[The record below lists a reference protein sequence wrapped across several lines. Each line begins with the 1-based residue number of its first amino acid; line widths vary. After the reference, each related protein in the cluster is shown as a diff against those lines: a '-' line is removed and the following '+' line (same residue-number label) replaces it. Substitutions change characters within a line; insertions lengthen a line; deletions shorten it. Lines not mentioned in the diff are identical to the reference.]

1 MAYRQF
7 LVLVLL
13 LVVFDVYLAQSP
25 KIPDYIHICHRN
37 DPKIN
42 ECIRNTVHEMRP
54 YLGDGIKELNVPPL
68 EPLYIGDLNILDGG
82 RNGFTVKTKNLNI
95 YGAANFEIKKLN
107 ALDQGRHIDFEMVLP
122 RLHGE
127 GTYDV
132 SGQLLALPL
141 KGNGRFSGNFTNFNA
156 FVKLDFEVKTDSENV
171 DRVGIKN
178 LEVKIIMGKGRI
190 RLYNLFNGDKT
201 LGDIINETINQ
212 NFETFTMELIPPIE
226 RALEKKFLSIA
237 GKIMETFTYDELF
250 PV

>member
-1 MAYRQF
+1 MACKQF
-7 LVLVLL
+7 FLLVLH
-13 LVVFDVYLAQSP
+13 LAIAGIYTVQSAQ
-25 KIPDYIHICHRN
+25 IPDYIHVCHRN

-42 ECIRNTVHEMRP
+42 ECIRNTVHDLRP

-82 RNGFTVKTKNLNI
+82 RNGFNVKTKNLNI
-95 YGAANFEIKKLN
+95 FGAANFEIKKLI
-107 ALDQGRHIDFEMVLP
+107 AKDEGRQIEFDMVLP

-156 FVKLDFEVKTDSENV
+156 FVKVNFNVKTDSENV
-171 DRVGIKN
+171 DRVGIEN
-178 LEVKIIMGKGRI
+178 LEVKIKMGKGRI

-226 RALEKKFLSIA
+226 RALEKKFMSIA
-237 GKIMETFTYDELF
+237 GQIMDTFTYDELF